1 MKAGI
6 STACLFAQKETEQA
20 LTALK
25 ELGAELIDL
34 NLNTFYEYRPEFA
47 GKFAQNAEGTE
58 LCSVRVNPN
67 NFEAQLFSP
76 SRRVRGDGFY
86 WLDQVIRSCNKFGI
100 KKYTFRG
107 VKGNG
112 REDIGNSAS
121 AINAVTEFC
130 SRYGV
135 RLCIQN
141 SAFGLYNRAGIF
153 KELKSCQPDICGAL
167 DLRQAVLSKGSAK
180 AYIDDMSGAIS
191 HIYLSEFGAE
201 GKPLTESDFDFKEL
215 IKMLKGAGFDGAV
228 IMDISDWN
236 GDIPRLKRFY
246 ERLKELFG

>member
-20 LTALK
+20 LTALQ
-25 ELGAELIDL
+25 ETGAELIDL

-58 LCSVRVNPN
+58 LYSVRVNPN

-86 WLDQVIRSCNKFGI
+86 WLDQVMRSCNKFGI

-107 VKGNG
+107 INGNG
-112 REDIGNSAS
+112 TENSAS

-135 RLCIQN
+135 KLCIQN

-153 KELKSCQPDICGAL
+153 KELKTCQPDICGAL
-167 DLRQAVLSKGSAK
+167 DLRQAVLLKGSVK
-180 AYIDDMSGAIS
+180 AYIDDMSGSIS
-191 HIYLSEFGAE
+191 HVYLSEFDAE
-201 GKPLTESDFDFKEL
+201 GKPLTGSDLDFKEL

-228 IMDISDWN
+228 IMDIVGWD
-236 GDIPRLKRFY
+236 GDMPRLKRSY
-246 ERLKELFG
+246 EYLKELFG